1 MQSDSRAAPRGI
13 AAQSA
18 VQGQRGSAHTASA
31 SHVPPAYTGYYPEQ
45 DMPVAVSG
53 WKCKVLCFGRQAQNI
68 LPSEQ
73 SFGQCCFSE
82 AAGCAEK
89 ENAPLLHKSFKLLSD
104 KRFYNDI
111 PGQDLTPPLSYTIDN
126 NSLLLYTLRQKCKS
140 FQSIRRLKRIP
151 LFRTIQRASLPPKK
165 HGFKAPSLN
174 SNRFIY
180 SVLTAHCIQSSAT
193 CVLSLYSFRTD
204 S

>member
-1 MQSDSRAAPRGI
+1 
-13 AAQSA
+13 
-18 VQGQRGSAHTASA
+18 
-31 SHVPPAYTGYYPEQ
+31 
-45 DMPVAVSG
+45 MPVAVSG

-111 PGQDLTPPLSYTIDN
+111 PGQDLTPPCHILSTTTHYYYTHYAKN
-126 NSLLLYTLRQKCKS
+126 VNHSK
-140 FQSIRRLKRIP
+140 
-151 LFRTIQRASLPPKK
+151 
-165 HGFKAPSLN
+165 
-174 SNRFIY
+174 
-180 SVLTAHCIQSSAT
+180 VL
-193 CVLSLYSFRTD
+193 D
-204 S
+204 D